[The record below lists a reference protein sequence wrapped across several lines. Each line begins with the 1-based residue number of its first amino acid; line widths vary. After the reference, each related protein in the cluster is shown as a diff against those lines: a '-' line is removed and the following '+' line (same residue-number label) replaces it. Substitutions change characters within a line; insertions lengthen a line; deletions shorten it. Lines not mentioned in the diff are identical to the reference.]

1 MDTSIRLDLRG
12 YRCPAPVIRLE
23 AALRKAPPGAV
34 ITALADDPVA
44 AVDIPHYCRQA
55 GVPARREADEGRAAV
70 FLIGPKPAHPERQD

>member
-23 AALRKAPPGAV
+23 AALRKAP
-34 ITALADDPVA
+34 PVA

-70 FLIGPKPAHPERQD
+70 FLIGPKPANPERQD